1 VKLVLAKGLAFFACC
16 AACWYYV
23 I

>member
-1 VKLVLAKGLAFFACC
+1 VKLVLAKGLALFACC